1 MFTMI
6 FTILFFVTVLWGAI
20 VGLIRGMEKA
30 TVRLITLLLAAV
42 LTFVVAGPVA
52 DRIVQNIRLDGAT
65 LGETLLESMMGVE
78 MLGRIIEAAPLMQE
92 AILVAPTFV
101 IAIPLLPLVFL
112 VLKFISWILHLIIRK
127 PLCKLFFGANGGKKP
142 GLIKRVAGMGI
153 GVVTGA
159 LIFAVLFASVF
170 GLFSMLPDA
179 EAAEQTMDAMVQQQM
194 LTAEDADLV
203 REIYAVTDCSLVK
216 AHQTVGVSAL
226 GHKYLNS
233 LSKIEA
239 DGQTTYLGDEF
250 DSLMAVAQT
259 AVEGGLVEALMNGED
274 QNALYAVLADTAF
287 VNELMQ
293 NMFDSKLLRA
303 AAPEVMAIALE
314 SVTQSMNLPISKE
327 AIYTKMMDS
336 VAQAVRQA
344 DIDYAGIAAYEQA
357 NGKTRTVTLTEE
369 AYRAEIQKRNELE
382 KKISSILNRSV
393 AGDNKAFTDSVAAQ
407 LVQQIQTQAAVG
419 GQEAIEQFAAVD
431 VQNALGQMDAAT
443 LSAGQTD
450 AAELLEQLQNV
461 EKFETDI
468 ATAGDIANKITQCL
482 QEALGDDAKTA
493 ETAQAL
499 ANVVSGLVGVIS
511 NALDEQGNLDMGN
524 LDFGQIGDVV
534 TELQN
539 SPLKDVGSALLDIVG
554 SSDLGDNDMIKDVI
568 DAVQDGYDAGE
579 DIGGTIGTAG
589 DLINIGQAM
598 GGDPEENREELVN
611 SFSSLI
617 ENLNE
622 YTIELLPS
630 IFTES
635 TITSM
640 GVPAEYAEATFD
652 VVETLLTEL
661 MELKGAADY
670 ENEVDAILHLYDL
683 ATTGVENFTEED
695 IPELVR
701 CAKNSDAIY
710 NTIIGISA
718 SNPFGI
724 EIPDE
729 ATRTEIADAIE
740 EYYETNSD
748 HSSRERALYQAVAA
762 LLGLDNE
769 VNLGA

>member
-42 LTFVVAGPVA
+42 LTFAVAGPVA

-153 GVVTGA
+153 GVVTGV

-239 DGQTTYLGDEF
+239 DGQITYLGDEF

-357 NGKTRTVTLTEE
+357 NGKTRAVTLTEE

-511 NALDEQGNLDMGN
+511 NAMDEQGNLDMGN

-683 ATTGVENFTEED
+683 ATTGMENFTEAD

-710 NTIIGISA
+710 NTIIGIST

-729 ATRTEIADAIE
+729 ATRTEIADALE

-762 LLGLDNE
+762 LLGLENE

>member
-52 DRIVQNIRLDGAT
+52 DMIVQNIRLDGAT

-153 GVVTGA
+153 GVVTGV

-239 DGQTTYLGDEF
+239 DGQITYLGDEF

-357 NGKTRTVTLTEE
+357 NGKTRAVTLTEE

-511 NALDEQGNLDMGN
+511 NAMDEQGNLDMGN

-683 ATTGVENFTEED
+683 ATTGVENFTEAD